1 MAATLL
7 PNETMKIAIIGGSGA
22 FGGFYAA
29 LFKQAG
35 FGVAI
40 TGRDAEKAKK
50 AAGQLGVAFEGSNAK
65 AAADADV
72 IIACVP
78 IAETPAVIAEA
89 AAHAKTGALLA
100 DFASVKSAAVKAL
113 RRIRRGDLELAS
125 IHPMHGPRLRGIE
138 GQAVVF
144 VPVRPDA
151 KYKALVDF
159 FKNEGAR
166 VVEASAEEHDK
177 YAAVVQALTH
187 FSHIATAAAIRDM
200 GIGKEAR
207 KFASPIYELMLG
219 TAARIVGQEPALYA
233 SIQAQNPFAAR
244 ARKALITEARRL
256 DKAARDP
263 AEFAEAVQAIAKT
276 LDVADA
282 LGKSDKAIAALYE
295 DERRMRGC
303 AGSEVLL
310 QNIYSGAMHSGRLL
324 GVSDGV
330 ATLQEGAKRVSLN
343 ASHVR
348 LLDDGESLE
357 WRKQNAPKACRDFSF
372 VFPKSADTSI
382 IERIAQSIAGVASA
396 SAIDTFEGGSVPAG
410 CKSITVR
417 FEILGDVGRAC
428 AEIRRVFEG
437 LGARI
442 R

>member
-1 MAATLL
+1 
-7 PNETMKIAIIGGSGA
+7 MKIAIIGGSGA

-35 FGVAI
+35 FGVTI
-40 TGRDAEKAKK
+40 TGRDAEKTGK
-50 AAGQLGVAFEGSNAK
+50 AAERLGVAFGSTAE
-65 AAADADV
+65 AAANADV

-78 IAETPAVIAEA
+78 IAETPRVIAEA
-89 AAHAKTGALLA
+89 AKHAKKGALLA

-113 RRIRRGDLELAS
+113 RRIRRRDLELAS
-125 IHPMHGPRLRGIE
+125 IHPMHGPRLHGIE

-144 VPVRPDA
+144 IPVRTAA
-151 KYKALVDF
+151 KYSALVEF
-159 FKNEGAR
+159 FRNEGAR
-166 VVEASAEEHDK
+166 VVEATAEEHDR

-200 GIGKEAR
+200 GIGKEAK
-207 KFASPIYELMLG
+207 KFASPVYELMLG

-233 SIQAQNPFAAR
+233 AMQSQNPFAAR

-256 DKAARDP
+256 DKAARNA

-303 AGSEVLL
+303 IGGEVLL

-348 LLDDGESLE
+348 LLADAEALE
-357 WRKQNAPKACRDFSF
+357 WRRRNAPKARRDFSF
-372 VFPKSADTSI
+372 VFPKSADASA
-382 IERIAQSIAGVASA
+382 IERIACGIEGAASA
-396 SAIDTFEGGSVPAG
+396 RVIDTFEGGSVPAG
-410 CKSITVR
+410 SKSITLR
-417 FEILGDVGRAC
+417 FEILGDVGSAC

-437 LGARI
+437 LGAKI